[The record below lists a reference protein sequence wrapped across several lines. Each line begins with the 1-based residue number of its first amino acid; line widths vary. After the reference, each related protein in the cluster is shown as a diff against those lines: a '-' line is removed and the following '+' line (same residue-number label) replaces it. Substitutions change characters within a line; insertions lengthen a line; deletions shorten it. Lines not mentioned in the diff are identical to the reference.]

1 MVGWKGDFKCLSDA
15 STFSEKKKKKKRFCT
30 ENPRKERVLPG
41 YILEEI
47 SSAGRRR
54 RVQAVQSAWI
64 PMLRESTRNILPD
77 LLEAK
82 EEEKSV
88 R

>member
-1 MVGWKGDFKCLSDA
+1 MLIRRIHIFRKKK
-15 STFSEKKKKKKRFCT
+15 EKKKNCT

>member
-1 MVGWKGDFKCLSDA
+1 MLIRRIHIFRK
-15 STFSEKKKKKKRFCT
+15 EKKKRFCT

-54 RVQAVQSAWI
+54 RVQAVQSVWI